1 MEIIAFLLHLLLD
14 FLLGWGVLGL
24 TGPRRRKQSDMFTA
38 ILLGFLLETTAVFLL
53 LLMGLGVKI
62 AFPIVIVLA
71 ILLHSKTILQ
81 IIKQPSQWAQHIP
94 IQLPVWTGVKWYSW
108 LLIVLLVQKLGFIF
122 WQLMRMPT
130 FFSDTIKHWSTQ
142 ARAIYSGAN
151 FSLNSADNEFLG
163 SQLQLV
169 LDYPLQLPIWRANSA
184 ILNGGW
190 NEFVSRSDG
199 LLFFI
204 LICGIVGMAIWRL
217 SQRRWMALG
226 AAYWVA
232 SLPLQVWHGAAGYA
246 DIAVEA
252 YLLAATACLIRKQW
266 LLCGM
271 MMAGAAWAKNDGLA
285 LYLPGILMAIGAYL
299 FFVRELKV
307 GQEMREMSYFFLGY
321 MLVLPWLIF
330 QFMYFDSP
338 ISKMLGP
345 IKRLFSSHASA
356 LDDVATVLPQA
367 GPATEANPP
376 SYQLFWDYVL
386 VGPTSGLFW
395 MFLLIGLL
403 LVGKRMLKDNIG
415 RSLLLFFVSTSGI
428 IFYIF
433 TYTPA
438 YEYLLIQTTIHRTM
452 LQFSA
457 SAVLVLGY
465 GLHLKLMDSK
475 LLIPPK

>member
-1 MEIIAFLLHLLLD
+1 MEIIAFLLHLVLD
-14 FLLGWGVLGL
+14 FLLGWGALGL
-24 TGPRRRKQSDMFTA
+24 AGPAMRKQRDLFIA
-38 ILLGFLLETTAVFLL
+38 VLLGFLLETTAVFLL
-53 LLMGLGVKI
+53 MLLGLGVKM

-71 ILLHSKTILQ
+71 LLLHSKTFFQL
-81 IIKQPSQWAQHIP
+81 IKQASQWKQPIP
-94 IQLPVWTGVKWYSW
+94 LQLPVLTGIKWYSW
-108 LLIVLLVQKLGFIF
+108 VLIVLLVQKLGFIF

-130 FFSDTIKHWSTQ
+130 FFSDAIKHWSTQ
-142 ARAIYSGAN
+142 ARAIYSAAN
-151 FSLNSADNEFLG
+151 FSLKAGDSEFLG
-163 SQLQLV
+163 RQLQLV

-204 LICGIVGMAIWRL
+204 LICGMVGMAIWRL

-226 AAYWVA
+226 AAYLVA

-285 LYLPGILMAIGAYL
+285 LYLPGILLAAGAYL

-307 GQEMREMSYFFLGY
+307 KEKMREISYFFLGY
-321 MLVLPWLIF
+321 LLVLPWLIF
-330 QFMYFDSP
+330 QNTYFDSP
-338 ISKMLGP
+338 LSKMLGP
-345 IKRLFSSHASA
+345 LKRLFSSHTPASEDTA
-356 LDDVATVLPQA
+356 AVLPPTA
-367 GPATEANPP
+367 AEIAANPP
-376 SYQLFWDYVL
+376 SYQLFWNYVFI
-386 VGPTSGLFW
+386 GPTSGLFW
-395 MFLLIGLL
+395 MFLFMGLL
-403 LVGKRMLKDNIG
+403 LLARRMLKDNMG

-438 YEYLLIQTTIHRTM
+438 YEYLLVQTTIHRTM

-457 SAVLVLGY
+457 SAVLVVGY
-465 GLHLKLMDSK
+465 GLHLKLMDSQM
-475 LLIPPK
+475 LIPPE